1 MEMRARTVR
10 SCLNPYNH
18 PPAMPVLSHEL
29 LVTGVEMVCYFCT
42 AIGVAFAF
50 LFGVRA

>member
-1 MEMRARTVR
+1 MRARVARGRVLTRTTV
-10 SCLNPYNH
+10 LT
-18 PPAMPVLSHEL
+18 AMPALSHEL